1 MLAAKFFDDQYFNNA
16 FYAKVRSLGEGQGW
30 EIVLAAQLLP
40 SCCPLGDTPLPVA
53 PTPTPHLLPPT
64 PYPLNLPRWAA
75 YPPSR

>member
-30 EIVLAAQLLP
+30 EIVLAALLSP
-40 SCCPLGDTPLPVA
+40 SCCCPLGDTPLPVA
-53 PTPTPHLLPPT
+53 PTPTPYPT
-64 PYPLNLPRWAA
+64 PVNLPRWAA